1 MRRAL
6 AVAAILV
13 LAGIS
18 SANAQKVR
26 IGIGALGL
34 TYSETG
40 EDRRWDGGGGAGTLW
55 VRLGRWGID
64 ASGYI
69 AKLKPDSSDVS
80 EFDMVQGDLRASFLI
95 VPLVALEAGFG
106 RRSTDP
112 ELAAQDVGYWRIG
125 VLSEAE
131 LSRIASIWARGA
143 YLAGVKYDGGGTT
156 SLAVEVALGVGVGT
170 ANGRFRVR
178 VDYEFQRF
186 DREVDQVELPIQL
199 SLARL
204 GVEIGF

>member
-1 MRRAL
+1 
-6 AVAAILV
+6 
-13 LAGIS
+13 
-18 SANAQKVR
+18 
-26 IGIGALGL
+26 
-34 TYSETG
+34 
-40 EDRRWDGGGGAGTLW
+40 

-95 VPLVALEAGFG
+95 VPLVALETGFG